1 VAEYPETPD
10 DALRLLVEG
19 NERWQRREQQ
29 LRSYTPVDRHELEQK
44 PFAAV
49 LTCSD
54 SRLSTTL
61 IFDLHRGNLF
71 VARVAGNTA
80 APAVLGSI
88 EFAVAVLEVRLVLV
102 LGHTNCGAVGAAV
115 EVAEGRQRF
124 PRTSH
129 GAIGDVVDPIVP
141 IIEAL
146 PDGER
151 TADRAVEGNARAQA
165 RAIAASEP
173 IVAPAVAAGRVK
185 VVAAVYRLENG
196 SIDLL

>member
-19 NERWQRREQQ
+19 NERWQRGEQQ

-44 PFAAV
+44 PFAAI

-80 APAVLGSI
+80 PPPVLGSI
-88 EFAVAVLEVRLVLV
+88 EFAVAVLGVRLVLV

-115 EVAEGRQRF
+115 EVVEGRQAF
-124 PRTSH
+124 PPHSH
-129 GAIGDVVDPIVP
+129 GAIGDLVDPIVP
-141 IIEAL
+141 AIAAL
-146 PDGER
+146 PEGDRSVE
-151 TADRAVEGNARAQA
+151 RAVEVNARTQA

-173 IVAPAVAAGRVK
+173 IVAPAVAAGRLK
-185 VVAAVYRLENG
+185 VVPAVYRLEDG
-196 SIDLL
+196 SIELL